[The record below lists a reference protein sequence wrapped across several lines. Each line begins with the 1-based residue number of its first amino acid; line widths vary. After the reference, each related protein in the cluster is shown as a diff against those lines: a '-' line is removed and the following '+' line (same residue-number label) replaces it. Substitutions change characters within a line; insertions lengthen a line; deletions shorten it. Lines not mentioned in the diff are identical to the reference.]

1 MHFVRSWT
9 HLDRSTITLA
19 ALHKAAFLQRCDTV
33 YPRAVGNKFLHRA
46 TVMSVALRPARAD
59 ELQRAQELIVS
70 SINDLTVRHGFGA
83 MASVRPAA
91 FQLFSFNEDPG
102 GFWIAEDGGEIV
114 GTAFSWV
121 CGDLW
126 FLAELFI
133 APRMQGS
140 GIGRELL
147 RRALRHADQ
156 TGAKTR
162 ALITFTFNTAS
173 QGLYLRHGMFP
184 RLPIYMFNAD
194 RKALLNAGSEGR
206 LRFKKAEA
214 SGSHL
219 ATLAALDSSALG
231 ISRQKHHDYLLND
244 PTMKGFLLYEGDDCI
259 GYAYVSS
266 TGHVGPLAVTKRD
279 AMAPAL
285 CAALRIAAEVSDQ
298 ISAFLPGNCEAALAI
313 AADHRMRITF
323 PMVLVSDR
331 EFGDW
336 RRYLPRNPG
345 FM

>member
-1 MHFVRSWT
+1 
-9 HLDRSTITLA
+9 
-19 ALHKAAFLQRCDTV
+19 
-33 YPRAVGNKFLHRA
+33 
-46 TVMSVALRPARAD
+46 MSVLLRPARAD

-70 SINDLTVRHGFGA
+70 SINDLTERHGFGA
-83 MASVRPAA
+83 MASVRPAD
-91 FQLFSFNEDPG
+91 FQMFSFHEDPG

-133 APRMQGS
+133 APRVQGS

-147 RRALRHADQ
+147 RRTLRHADQ
-156 TGAKTR
+156 ARAKIR
-162 ALITFTFNTAS
+162 ALITFTFNTVS
-173 QGLYLRHGMFP
+173 QGLYVRHGMFP
-184 RLPIYMFNAD
+184 RLPVYMFNAD
-194 RKALLNAGSEGR
+194 RQVLPNTGSEAR
-206 LRFKKAEA
+206 LTFRKAEA
-214 SGSHL
+214 SESHIATL
-219 ATLAALDSSALG
+219 ATLDTSALG
-231 ISRQKHHDYLLND
+231 ISREKHHNYLLNE

-259 GYAYVSS
+259 GYAYVAS
-266 TGHVGPLAVTKRD
+266 TGHVGPLAVTTRD

-285 CAALRIAAEVSDQ
+285 GGALRIAAEGDSNQ
-298 ISAFLPGNCEAALAI
+298 ISAFLPGNCEAALAV
-313 AADHRMRITF
+313 AADHHMRISF

>member
-1 MHFVRSWT
+1 
-9 HLDRSTITLA
+9 
-19 ALHKAAFLQRCDTV
+19 
-33 YPRAVGNKFLHRA
+33 
-46 TVMSVALRPARAD
+46 MSVALRPARAD
-59 ELQRAQELIVS
+59 ELQHAQELIVS
-70 SINDLTVRHGFGA
+70 SINDLTERHGFGA

-102 GFWIAEDGGEIV
+102 GFWIAEDGDEIV

-147 RRALRHADQ
+147 RRTLRHADQ
-156 TGAKTR
+156 AGAKTR
-162 ALITFTFNTAS
+162 ALITFTFNTVS
-173 QGLYLRHGMFP
+173 QGLYVRHGMFP
-184 RLPIYMFNAD
+184 RLPVYMFNAD
-194 RKALLNAGSEGR
+194 REALPNTGSGPGLN
-206 LRFKKAEA
+206 LRKAEPSRSDIA
-214 SGSHL
+214 
-219 ATLAALDSSALG
+219 ALAALDISALG
-231 ISRQKHHDYLLND
+231 VSREKHHDYLLND
-244 PTMKGFLLYEGDDCI
+244 PTMKGFLLYEGYNCI
-259 GYAYVSS
+259 GYAYVAS
-266 TGHVGPLAVTKRD
+266 TGHVGPLAVTTRD

-285 CAALRIAAEVSDQ
+285 GAALRIAAEGDSNQ
-298 ISAFLPGNCEAALAI
+298 ISAFLPGNCEAALAV

-323 PMVLVSDR
+323 PMVLLSDR

>member
-1 MHFVRSWT
+1 
-9 HLDRSTITLA
+9 
-19 ALHKAAFLQRCDTV
+19 
-33 YPRAVGNKFLHRA
+33 
-46 TVMSVALRPARAD
+46 MSVALRPARAD

-70 SINDLTVRHGFGA
+70 SINDLTERHGFGA

-102 GFWIAEDGGEIV
+102 SFWIAEDAGEIV
-114 GTAFSWV
+114 GTAFSWI

-133 APRMQGS
+133 VPRMQGS

-147 RRALRHADQ
+147 RRTLRHADQ
-156 TGAKTR
+156 AGAKTR
-162 ALITFTFNTAS
+162 ALITFTFNTVS
-173 QGLYLRHGMFP
+173 LGLYVRHGMFP

-194 RKALLNAGSEGR
+194 RNAAPNIGSQGR
-206 LRFKKAEA
+206 LKFRKAEI
-214 SGSHL
+214 SGSHI
-219 ATLAALDSSALG
+219 AMLAALDSCALG
-231 ISRQKHHDYLLND
+231 VSREKHHDYLLND
-244 PTMKGFLLYEGDDCI
+244 PEMKGYFLYEADDCI
-259 GYAYVSS
+259 GYAYVAS

-279 AMAPAL
+279 AMSAAL
-285 CAALRIAAEVSDQ
+285 SAALRIAAEGDSNQ
-298 ISAFLPGNCEAALAI
+298 ISAFLPGNCEAALTL
-313 AADHRMRITF
+313 AADYRMRITF

>member
-1 MHFVRSWT
+1 
-9 HLDRSTITLA
+9 
-19 ALHKAAFLQRCDTV
+19 
-33 YPRAVGNKFLHRA
+33 
-46 TVMSVALRPARAD
+46 MSVTLRSARAN
-59 ELQRAQELIVS
+59 ELQRAQELVVS
-70 SINDLTVRHGFGA
+70 SINDLTERHGFGA
-83 MASVRPAA
+83 MASVRPGG

-147 RRALRHADQ
+147 RRTLRYADQ
-156 TGAKTR
+156 AGVKTR
-162 ALITFTFNTAS
+162 ALITFTFNTVS
-173 QGLYLRHGMFP
+173 QGLYMRHGMFP
-184 RLPIYMFNAD
+184 RLPVYMFSSD
-194 RKALLNAGSEGR
+194 RTALLNTGSEAR
-206 LRFKKAEA
+206 LKFRKAEA
-214 SGSHL
+214 SESHI
-219 ATLAALDSSALG
+219 ATLAALDTSALG
-231 ISRQKHHDYLLND
+231 VSREKHHNYLLTD

-259 GYAYVSS
+259 GYAYVAS

-279 AMAPAL
+279 AMTAAL
-285 CAALRIAAEVSDQ
+285 GAALRIAAEGDSNQ
-298 ISAFLPGNCEAALAI
+298 ISAFVPGNCEAALAV